1 MAHIQ
6 QADIQTLV
14 RQPQGMRVIRHLV
27 RMAGVLSASY
37 ATKDSLAMAYN
48 EGRRSMG
55 LSIVQLVQ
63 LHAPERL
70 GEVLGCSERQLRPAY
85 GGVACTV
92 SGGSSGASPGTVPST
107 LPGTLPGTLSD
118 TSFGRLSSEP
128 SDEFDDLSG
137 EISGELSGE
146 AFGASLGVSSTA
158 SLNTSLA
165 SLNTSLRCMRGRQ
178 GYEGCSAFGDEQDY
192 GKGNTVITG
201 DEDE

>member
-55 LSIVQLVQ
+55 LSIIQLVQ
-63 LHAPERL
+63 FHAPERL
-70 GEVLGCSERQLRPAY
+70 GEVLGCSERQLGPAY

-92 SGGSSGASPGTVPST
+92 SGGSSGASPGTVPS
-107 LPGTLPGTLSD
+107 TLPGTLSD

>member
-55 LSIVQLVQ
+55 LSIIQLVQ

-92 SGGSSGASPGTVPST
+92 SGGSSGASPGT
-107 LPGTLPGTLSD
+107 LPGTLSD

-128 SDEFDDLSG
+128 SDELDDLSG

>member
-55 LSIVQLVQ
+55 LSIIQLVQ

-92 SGGSSGASPGTVPST
+92 SGGSSGASPST

-128 SDEFDDLSG
+128 SDELDDLSG
-137 EISGELSGE
+137 KLLDELSGE
-146 AFGASLGVSSTA
+146 AFGASLGVSST
-158 SLNTSLA
+158 A